1 MFGEISLKMNSLE
14 ISSGFYLAT
23 QLLLGNEIS
32 FSVAND
38 NLMDIEEFENKQEEP
53 EESLMEEAAE
63 GEMEEFN
70 DQPARNELEEEI
82 KN

>member
-1 MFGEISLKMNSLE
+1 MVDEISLDYC
-14 ISSGFYLAT
+14 FYLAT
-23 QLLLGNEIS
+23 QLFLGNEIS
-32 FSVAND
+32 LSVAND
-38 NLMDIEEFENKQEEP
+38 HLMDVEELKDQREEP

-82 KN
+82 EN